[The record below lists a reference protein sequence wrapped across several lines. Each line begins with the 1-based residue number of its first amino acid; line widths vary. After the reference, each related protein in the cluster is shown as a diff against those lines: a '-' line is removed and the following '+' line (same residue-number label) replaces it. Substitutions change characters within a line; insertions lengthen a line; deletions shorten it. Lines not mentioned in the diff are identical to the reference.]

1 LRFDLGRWKTCEAGC
16 AEENICSSWTYV
28 RPGVQVPAGR
38 CWLKNVVARPV
49 VDAKTVS
56 GVKFKPAS
64 VRID

>member
-1 LRFDLGRWKTCEAGC
+1 VRRGKYLLVLD
-16 AEENICSSWTYV
+16 YV
-28 RPGVQVPAGR
+28 RPGVQGPAGR

-49 VDAKTVS
+49 VDAKTVE